1 MDNFIDTPDEIRPK
15 NPWPRLLMLIG
26 LILLCIFSIG
36 ICTVNFLKSGPEPAI
51 QLEASQLEINIP
63 RFEPVTRWGA
73 DPNQFTYGVWIVQTQ
88 NQTTQAFFSRNILT
102 GCNVQWLPT
111 KKIGDI
117 VGVFRDPCDESI
129 FTINGDPLN
138 ISSYRTLDYFEPDIT
153 GGLINI
159 NVSSINIGAC
169 TNQQIENVVCSS
181 TTILKRKIPLTGT
194 IEKDFGL
201 R

>member
-117 VGVFRDPCDESI
+117 VGVFRDPCD
-129 FTINGDPLN
+129 
-138 ISSYRTLDYFEPDIT
+138 
-153 GGLINI
+153 
-159 NVSSINIGAC
+159 
-169 TNQQIENVVCSS
+169 
-181 TTILKRKIPLTGT
+181 
-194 IEKDFGL
+194 
-201 R
+201 